1 MAAMTRSL
9 PLFLFLLFPNPSIM
23 GGCSGG
29 SSSFL
34 VDAQQQCSGDSE
46 EGECK
51 IDETGVSEGGTDPVP
66 AKVLIINH
74 GENPVQVFWI
84 EPGTAKRILIND
96 ISSHRAI
103 NLDSFIGHEIEMSD
117 KTSGELLKKHTV
129 VIEASENEVHIGTPP
144 KSSSVAAEKSAL
156 EALGGSYFPHPV
168 NYISS
173 FPRPSREIPMGA
185 KFRNLYPHDLEY
197 YYDDGTEHGAY
208 NGVIPSMGRSMIN
221 TYTTHSFH
229 ICKRGSKVKIDKVT
243 MVAKKN
249 IIILAPK
256 NDEKYMEDVKKTP
269 FYKDVMKEVEFT
281 TKYQQQKGMPWL
293 SYYPRNPPILNMW
306 AADYIGQEHFVEVD
320 MENGHPVHFT
330 LKVISLRP
338 RVFYISGLLLPSE
351 IDHVIKISKDQV
363 RRSAVGTANSGFVT
377 DTRTSRTAWIKRT
390 DTPTMNKLFQRF
402 SKVLNI
408 SDERL
413 THTKNA
419 ENLQVVHYNIGQKY
433 SPHHDFNDKG
443 SPPQRFATLFMYLKS
458 ADKGGGTAFPLAFG
472 RKGLQV
478 TPRAGSA
485 ILWYNMLPDGNADEM
500 SLHEGQPVQ
509 AGEKWGCNL
518 WVWDPIF
525 HVS

>member
-1 MAAMTRSL
+1 MKNVVATARIQG
-9 PLFLFLLFPNPSIM
+9 FLLTEKYPITILCLEDNFAFWSYKSFSDWDIHRSRQLTFIM

-74 GENPVQVFWI
+74 GENPVVHFLFQ
-84 EPGTAKRILIND
+84 TQHLTLLLKILIND

-129 VIEASENEVHIGTPP
+129 VIEASEN
-144 KSSSVAAEKSAL
+144 EKSAL

-256 NDEKYMEDVKKTP
+256 NDEKYMEDVKKTQ

-281 TKYQQQKGMPWL
+281 TKYQQQKGTRAFRGSRYGEWASGWL
-293 SYYPRNPPILNMW
+293 LITSSSEKKKKKKKEKKMMMMKKKRRRRKER
-306 AADYIGQEHFVEVD
+306 AEE
-320 MENGHPVHFT
+320 
-330 LKVISLRP
+330 K
-338 RVFYISGLLLPSE
+338 RV
-351 IDHVIKISKDQV
+351 K
-363 RRSAVGTANSGFVT
+363 
-377 DTRTSRTAWIKRT
+377 
-390 DTPTMNKLFQRF
+390 
-402 SKVLNI
+402 
-408 SDERL
+408 
-413 THTKNA
+413 
-419 ENLQVVHYNIGQKY
+419 
-433 SPHHDFNDKG
+433 HHDDDDDDNDDNDY
-443 SPPQRFATLFMYLKS
+443 R
-458 ADKGGGTAFPLAFG
+458 
-472 RKGLQV
+472 RKRMRKEENRRICEQ
-478 TPRAGSA
+478 
-485 ILWYNMLPDGNADEM
+485 
-500 SLHEGQPVQ
+500 QP
-509 AGEKWGCNL
+509 GC
-518 WVWDPIF
+518 
-525 HVS
+525 